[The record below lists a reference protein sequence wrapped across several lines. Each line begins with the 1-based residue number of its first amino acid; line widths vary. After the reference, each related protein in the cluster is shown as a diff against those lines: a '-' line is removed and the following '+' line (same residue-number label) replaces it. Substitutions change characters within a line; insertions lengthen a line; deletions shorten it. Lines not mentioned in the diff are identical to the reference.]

1 MACGAR
7 NAAPQ
12 PPPPT
17 RRRKGKR
24 AVPSHAPSQASA
36 ATATPAAM
44 EAEAAATTFV
54 YDALPGL
61 TLSLSAEEAVDAVAE
76 AEEDASTTYAVFRNE
91 ITAAGDALADIP
103 AADFFSLDVSA
114 SAAAE
119 AEPDSPSASAP
130 TAAQAVTP
138 SSSRATEEQPALG
151 SERAWFRGGRRFRS
165 PMLQLHKEILDF
177 CDFISPSAEEQSSR
191 AAAVQAVSD
200 VVKHIWPQCKVEVF
214 GSFRTGLYLPTSD
227 IDVVI
232 FESRVKTPQV
242 GLYALAKALSQ
253 KGVAKKIQVI
263 AKARV
268 PIVKFV
274 ERKSGI
280 AFDISFDVDGGP
292 QAADFIK
299 DAVKKLPALRP
310 LCMILKVF
318 LHQRELNEV
327 YTGGIGSYALL
338 TMLITH
344 LQLVWGGKDI
354 LGYRQSKEHNL
365 GILLVKFFDF
375 YGRKLN
381 HWDVGISCNSA
392 RTFFLKSDKDF
403 VNLDRPHLL
412 SIQDPMAPDNDIGK
426 NSFNYFNLLWNDL
439 FLVLFDSRWAMYGLF
454 GHYLLPPVPTGTER
468 VKSAFSKAYSVLT
481 DANLITSLGPNRS
494 ILGTIVR
501 PDSVLL
507 DRKGWNNEETLG
519 DLLTEP
525 WEPTRQFDSENDA
538 MYNWHVI
545 DDEPLPR
552 NSQSASEDTSSSPME
567 KRKSSK
573 SSRKSRKRAKA
584 DASGSNSIAN
594 GFSEDKARKRDKGL
608 AQQSERMH
616 RSAGSSKRR
625 KGPREYDRFT
635 NTLPQYTNVSRW

>member
-1 MACGAR
+1 MACE
-7 NAAPQ
+7 
-12 PPPPT
+12 PPDPRPPT

-24 AVPSHAPSQASA
+24 AAPSLTPPTQAS
-36 ATATPAAM
+36 AAM
-44 EAEAAATTFV
+44 EAETHAATAVMEAEASAASSTTFV

-61 TLSLSAEEAVDAVAE
+61 TLAFSPEEALDDAAE
-76 AEEDASTTYAVFRNE
+76 PLAASRREDDGDATATYAVFRNE
-91 ITAAGDALADIP
+91 ITAAGDPIKDIP
-103 AADFFSLDVSA
+103 AADFFSLDVST
-114 SAAAE
+114 SVE
-119 AEPDSPSASAP
+119 AEPDSPHTPAPDSAV
-130 TAAQAVTP
+130 AATP
-138 SSSRATEEQPALG
+138 SGSRAAEEQPAQG

-191 AAAVQAVSD
+191 TAAVQAVSD

-232 FESRVKTPQV
+232 FDSKVKTPQV

-299 DAVKKLPALRP
+299 ESVKKLPALRP

-344 LQLVWGGKDI
+344 LQLVWGGQDI

-365 GILLVKFFDF
+365 GILLIKFFDF

-381 HWDVGISCNSA
+381 HWDVGISCNTA
-392 RTFFLKSDKDF
+392 KTFFLKSEKEPVKEADIF

-412 SIQDPMAPDNDIGK
+412 AIQDPMLPDNDIGK
-426 NSFNYFNLLWNDL
+426 NSFNYFK
-439 FLVLFDSRWAMYGLF
+439 
-454 GHYLLPPVPTGTER
+454 

-481 DANLITSLGPNRS
+481 DANLIGGLGPNRS

-507 DRKGWNNEETLG
+507 DRKGWNTG
-519 DLLTEP
+519 DMIANMLTEP
-525 WEPTRQFDSENDA
+525 WEPVTRQFDSENDA
-538 MYNWHVI
+538 VYNWHVI

-552 NSQSASEDTSSSPME
+552 NSQSASDDTSSSPLQ
-567 KRKSSK
+567 KSKSSK
-573 SSRKSRKRAKA
+573 SNRKSRTRKKGK
-584 DASGSNSIAN
+584 DDVSGSTHVDN
-594 GFSEDKARKRDKGL
+594 GFGEDTARKRGKGSV
-608 AQQSERMH
+608 QEGG
-616 RSAGSSKRR
+616 RSHHSTGSRKRR
-625 KGPREYDRFT
+625 KGSREYDRFT
-635 NTLPQYTNVSRW
+635 NTLPQYTHVSKW

>member
-1 MACGAR
+1 
-7 NAAPQ
+7 
-12 PPPPT
+12 
-17 RRRKGKR
+17 
-24 AVPSHAPSQASA
+24 
-36 ATATPAAM
+36 M
-44 EAEAAATTFV
+44 EAEADPATTNYV

-61 TLSLSAEEAVDAVAE
+61 TLAFSPEEEDLDDGAEPAAAGE
-76 AEEDASTTYAVFRNE
+76 AEEDDPTATYAVFRNE
-91 ITAAGDALADIP
+91 ITAAGDALVDIP
-103 AADFFSLDVSA
+103 AADFFSLDVPA
-114 SAAAE
+114 SAFVE
-119 AEPDSPSASAP
+119 AEVEPASPQAP
-130 TAAQAVTP
+130 TPAAAAATP
-138 SSSRATEEQPALG
+138 SSSRAAEEQPAQG

-177 CDFISPSAEEQSSR
+177 CEFISPSTEEQSSR
-191 AAAVQAVSD
+191 TAAVQAVSD

-274 ERKSGI
+274 ETKSGI
-280 AFDISFDVDGGP
+280 AFDISFDIDGGP

-299 DAVKKLPALRP
+299 DAVKKMPALRP

-327 YTGGIGSYALL
+327 YSGGIGSYALL

-344 LQLVWGGKDI
+344 LQLMWGGNDI
-354 LGYRQSKEHNL
+354 RQPKEHNL

-381 HWDVGISCNSA
+381 HFDVGISCNSFK
-392 RTFFLKSDKDF
+392 TFFLKIDKDF
-403 VNLDRPHLL
+403 MNLDRPHLL

-426 NSFNYFNLLWNDL
+426 NSFNY
-439 FLVLFDSRWAMYGLF
+439 YK
-454 GHYLLPPVPTGTER
+454 

-481 DANLITSLGPNRS
+481 DANLITNLGPKRS

-507 DRKGWNNEETLG
+507 DRKGWNNKDNLP
-519 DLLTEP
+519 DMLTEP
-525 WEPTRQFDSENDA
+525 WEPVTRQFDSENDVV
-538 MYNWHVI
+538 YNWHVI
-545 DDEPLPR
+545 DEDEPLPR
-552 NSQSASEDTSSSPME
+552 NSQSTSEDTSSSPK

-573 SSRKSRKRAKA
+573 SKQKSRKKSKA
-584 DASGSNSIAN
+584 DVSGSSATN
-594 GFSEDKARKRDKGL
+594 GFREDRASKR
-608 AQQSERMH
+608 E
-616 RSAGSSKRR
+616 AGSSKRR

-635 NTLPQYTNVSRW
+635 NTLPQHTHVSRW

>member
-1 MACGAR
+1 MGGRAR
-7 NAAPQ
+7 PAGERSSTAAGRADEHDGVS
-12 PPPPT
+12 PT
-17 RRRKGKR
+17 E
-24 AVPSHAPSQASA
+24 AAA
-36 ATATPAAM
+36 ATASPASDAM
-44 EAEAAATTFV
+44 EAEAGGVAIV

-61 TLSLSAEEAVDAVAE
+61 TLAFSPEEEEHLEGAAADLGGASTSASAAVEEV
-76 AEEDASTTYAVFRNE
+76 EDATATYSVFRNE
-91 ITAAGDALADIP
+91 ITAAGDALVDIP

-114 SAAAE
+114 AVEDEPATPRALSPQPAPE
-119 AEPDSPSASAP
+119 ATLSGSLAP
-130 TAAQAVTP
+130 A
-138 SSSRATEEQPALG
+138 EQPAQG

-191 AAAVQAVSD
+191 TAAVKAVSN
-200 VVKHIWPQCKVEVF
+200 VEVF
-214 GSFRTGLYLPTSD
+214 GSFRTGLFLPTSD

-232 FESRVKTPQV
+232 FDSRVKTPQV

-274 ERKSGI
+274 ERKSEI
-280 AFDISFDVDGGP
+280 AFDISFDMDGGP

-299 DAVKKLPALRP
+299 DYVKKFPALRH

-354 LGYRQSKEHNL
+354 LGYRKKEHNL
-365 GILLVKFFDF
+365 GILLV
-375 YGRKLN
+375 
-381 HWDVGISCNSA
+381 
-392 RTFFLKSDKDF
+392 
-403 VNLDRPHLL
+403 
-412 SIQDPMAPDNDIGK
+412 PDNDIGK
-426 NSFNYFNLLWNDL
+426 NSFNYFK
-439 FLVLFDSRWAMYGLF
+439 
-454 GHYLLPPVPTGTER
+454 

-507 DRKGWNNEETLG
+507 DRKGWNKDATIP
-519 DLLTEP
+519 DMLTEP
-525 WEPTRQFDSENDA
+525 WEPLPRQFDSDNDA
-538 MYNWHVI
+538 VYNWHVI

-552 NSQSASEDTSSSPME
+552 NTRSSSEDTSPSPTQ

-573 SSRKSRKRAKA
+573 PKQRSRKKAKA
-584 DASGSNSIAN
+584 DSSGNNAEN
-594 GFSEDKARKRDKGL
+594 GFKRGKGL
-608 AQQSERMH
+608 AQCDRSHQ
-616 RSAGSSKRR
+616 SAGSSRR
-625 KGPREYDRFT
+625 SKGPREYDRFT
-635 NTLPQYTNVSRW
+635 NTLPQYTQHISRW